1 VKPEDTLKEP
11 QAPFPLKIYGRQN
24 VDLLGATF
32 IYFFQLPIRAEEY
45 LELMRDYS
53 FQKKADANIDEFKIH
68 KDVNFPDT
76 ELLYISYRRILL
88 IMPRYFI
95 YVRYTLRINDEIW
108 VISISDPDCEAI
120 K

>member
-1 VKPEDTLKEP
+1 MGEDTLKEP

-24 VDLLGATF
+24 VDFTGVTF
-32 IYFFQLPIRAEEY
+32 IYFFKLPVRAEEY
-45 LELMRDYS
+45 LKLMRDYS
-53 FQKKADANIDEFKIH
+53 LQKKADPNIDEFKIH
-68 KDVNFPDT
+68 KDLNVPDT

-95 YVRYTLRINDEIW
+95 YFRYTLRVNQEIW
-108 VISISDPDCEAI
+108 VISISDPDCETI